1 LILWIRAASRR
12 AQHCSGILT
21 HSANKNEAMPCTCD
35 KMPIVW
41 PALVQPKAVGYPVVL
56 SNTAAN
62 LLSNDS
68 PKWLEFPKRLGLID
82 YVQHI
87 ERGKSPL
94 IIRMKDEILVSSIIT
109 IIHANINIRSKLVKK
124 HFPVDIKRNRNFYS
138 SI

>member
-1 LILWIRAASRR
+1 
-12 AQHCSGILT
+12 
-21 HSANKNEAMPCTCD
+21 
-35 KMPIVW
+35 MPIVW